1 MPVVLL
7 GAPGSGKGTQA
18 KNFVTNLSYVHLAT
32 GDLLRSEVA
41 ADTDLGKAVK
51 ALMESGKYVPDEI
64 VFSLLE
70 EKVKAIPDKE
80 KIVFD
85 GFPRTLN
92 QIELLKKLLQ
102 KFDTN
107 LKKVFNINVA
117 DEMIVDRAVQR
128 MVCSGCFSVYNKIT
142 TPPKK
147 EGVCDVC
154 DTNLS
159 VRADDDEETVRNR
172 LKVYHNAAG
181 PIIACFKGDEIL
193 VEIDGSLSND
203 KVWESISSYL

>member
-7 GAPGSGKGTQA
+7 GPPGSGKGTQA

-41 ADTDLGKAVK
+41 ADTNLGKNVK
-51 ALMESGKYVPDEI
+51 FLIESGKYVPDEI

-70 EKVKAIPDKE
+70 KKVESISDKE
-80 KIVFD
+80 KVVFD

-102 KFDTN
+102 KFDIN

-117 DEMIVDRAVQR
+117 DETIVGRAVQR
-128 MVCSGCFSVYNKIT
+128 MVCPGCFSVYNKVT

-154 DTNLS
+154 DTTLC

-181 PIIACFKGDEIL
+181 PIIAFFKSDEIL
-193 VEIDGSLSND
+193 VGIDGSLSND

>member
-18 KNFVTNLSYVHLAT
+18 KNLVTNLSYVHLAT

-41 ADTDLGKAVK
+41 AGSDLGKNVK
-51 ALMESGKYVPDEI
+51 SLMESGKYVPDEV

-70 EKVKAIPDKE
+70 EKVKSIPNKE

-117 DEMIVDRAVQR
+117 DETIVGRAVQR
-128 MVCSGCFSVYNKIT
+128 MVCPGCFSVYNKVT

-154 DTNLS
+154 DTSLS

-181 PIIACFKGDEIL
+181 SIITYFKSDEIL

>member
-32 GDLLRSEVA
+32 GDLLRSEIA
-41 ADTDLGKAVK
+41 AGTELGRNVRS
-51 ALMESGKYVPDEI
+51 LMELGQYVPDEL

-70 EKVKAIPDKE
+70 EKVKSLPDKE

-85 GFPRTLN
+85 GFPRTVN
-92 QIELLKKLLQ
+92 QVELLKKLLQ
-102 KFDTN
+102 KFDTS

-117 DEMIVDRAVQR
+117 DEVIVHRAVQR
-128 MVCSGCFSVYNKIT
+128 MVCSSCFSVYNKIT
-142 TPPKK
+142 IPPKK

-159 VRADDDEETVRNR
+159 IRADDDEVTVRNR
-172 LKVYHNAAG
+172 LKVYHDAAG
-181 PIIACFKGDEIL
+181 PIIICFKGDKIL